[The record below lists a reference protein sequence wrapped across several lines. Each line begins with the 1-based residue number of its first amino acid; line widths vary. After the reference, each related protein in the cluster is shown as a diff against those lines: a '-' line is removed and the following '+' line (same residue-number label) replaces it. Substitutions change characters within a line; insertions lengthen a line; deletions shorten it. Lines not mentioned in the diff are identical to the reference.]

1 MENNKWKLFA
11 MGDFLTTKNYNNCIF
26 SNKLLNIIKRHD
38 IKFCNYE
45 APVIQ
50 NKTPISKAGPHL
62 EQKEKSIKQLL
73 DAGFNIVSLA
83 NNHIWDYG
91 DAGLK
96 NTINLLN
103 SNNILHVGAGQN
115 FRKAYML
122 KTKEIKGF
130 KVGFL
135 AFCESE
141 FGAYTNKES
150 QKYGY
155 AWINHDLVDE
165 IIKKN
170 RSKVDILILSSHA
183 GVEEMPLPL
192 PEWRSRYKE
201 LCDLGV
207 DIIIGHHPHVPQ
219 GWEEYKNSL
228 IFYSLGNSFFDYGST
243 EFPFKHSY
251 SISITFENKDIKSY
265 SIYPIFNTGK
275 KLRLYENKEYKDYL
289 NELSYFLTDDNKYIF
304 LIKSQ
309 VLYLFETRYNNY
321 FYNYTLSLNR
331 KNSILSNL
339 KRLLVK
345 LFKKDN
351 KKSRELL
358 LYHLYKIESHR
369 WTIERALYLKNEEGI
384 DQVENEFLDLLK
396 RGNLLFEKL

>member
-1 MENNKWKLFA
+1 
-11 MGDFLTTKNYNNCIF
+11 
-26 SNKLLNIIKRHD
+26 
-38 IKFCNYE
+38 
-45 APVIQ
+45 
-50 NKTPISKAGPHL
+50 
-62 EQKEKSIKQLL
+62 
-73 DAGFNIVSLA
+73 
-83 NNHIWDYG
+83 
-91 DAGLK
+91 
-96 NTINLLN
+96 
-103 SNNILHVGAGQN
+103 
-115 FRKAYML
+115 
-122 KTKEIKGF
+122 
-130 KVGFL
+130 
-135 AFCESE
+135 
-141 FGAYTNKES
+141 
-150 QKYGY
+150 
-155 AWINHDLVDE
+155 
-165 IIKKN
+165 
-170 RSKVDILILSSHA
+170 
-183 GVEEMPLPL
+183 
-192 PEWRSRYKE
+192 
-201 LCDLGV
+201 
-207 DIIIGHHPHVPQ
+207 
-219 GWEEYKNSL
+219 L

-251 SISITFENKDIKSY
+251 SISITFKDKDIKSY
-265 SIYPIFNTGK
+265 SIYPIFNTGE

-289 NELSYFLTDDNKYIF
+289 NELSYLLTDDNKYIF